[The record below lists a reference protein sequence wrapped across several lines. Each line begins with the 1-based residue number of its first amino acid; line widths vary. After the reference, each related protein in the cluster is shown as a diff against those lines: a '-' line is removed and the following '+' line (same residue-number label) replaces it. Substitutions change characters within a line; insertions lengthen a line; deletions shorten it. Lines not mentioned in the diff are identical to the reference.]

1 MRKKIT
7 FANYN
12 RCMKRQPK
20 KDILHKSLLLYRRVR
35 HRHGHGVHSP
45 YVFNL
50 ITKVIEERCFYYCLQ
65 DIELLRRKLH
75 FEQTTTKAL
84 PQLAINKIIDKD
96 DIQPKKG
103 ALLFRLVNH
112 FKAVHILQVGV
123 KSGLSTLY
131 LTSHRKDIQCIA
143 LEDTVQFGA
152 IAKHVFEKGARNP
165 IDLRI
170 GEYKDLAQQAF
181 ADIPKVDFIFFNTFS
196 KQYDN
201 IWLFNESLSYVYDGT
216 VFVFDEI
223 KANRKMRDFWKEV
236 CNHPDVT
243 VTIDL
248 FSLGIVFFNKK
259 LHKRNY
265 TVYF

>member
-1 MRKKIT
+1 
-7 FANYN
+7 
-12 RCMKRQPK
+12 
-20 KDILHKSLLLYRRVR
+20 
-35 HRHGHGVHSP
+35 
-45 YVFNL
+45 
-50 ITKVIEERCFYYCLQ
+50 
-65 DIELLRRKLH
+65 LLRRKLH
-75 FEQTTTKAL
+75 FDQTTLEAS
-84 PQLAINKIIDKD
+84 PQSTINKIIDKEA
-96 DIQPKKG
+96 ILPKKG

-112 FKAVHILQVGV
+112 FKSEHILQIGV

-131 LTSHRKDIQCIA
+131 LTSHRKNIQCIA
-143 LEDTVQFGA
+143 LEDTPMFSS
-152 IAKHVFEKGARNP
+152 IAKYVFEKGARNP

-170 GEYKDLAQQAF
+170 GEYKDMIVQAF
-181 ADIPKVDFIFFNTFS
+181 ADMPKVDFIFFDTFS

-201 IWLFNESLSYVYDGT
+201 TWLFNESLNYVYGGT

-236 CNHPDVT
+236 CKHPDVT

-248 FSLGIVFFNKK
+248 FYMGIVFFNKK